1 MLTMG
6 TSALADDG
14 SKIVQFPGWGEKLNT
29 AKPHNYSVGE
39 KQEVFPF
46 KKAEDIANMRAY
58 FSGRGEWRNELLFVL
73 GINIGL
79 RASDLLKLQ
88 WDQLMDEDGVI
99 TDGITVREK
108 KTKKFRTFYLN
119 SSACTAI
126 RYFFLKMV
134 ERNIEFVNE
143 MCRGGKM
150 NRSDAGE
157 IVRLLSKQTL
167 QSAHEAT
174 AKYIDLVES
183 GRFVAPK
190 GNKGR
195 YYTFEY
201 LFSSGKV
208 GAPLEVR
215 SAEKILKTAAKEIG
229 IKFNVGTHSLRKTF
243 GYHQLKT
250 HDDNATFLCELQEMF
265 GHSSPQITLRYCGLG
280 GEKICQYYND
290 VNLG

>member
-14 SKIVQFPGWGEKLNT
+14 SKIVQFPHGGEKVNT
-29 AKPHNYSVGE
+29 VKPHNYNVGE
-39 KQEVFPF
+39 KQEVYPF
-46 KKAEDIANMRAY
+46 KKVEDIASMRAY
-58 FSGRGEWRNELLFVL
+58 FSGRSEWRNELLFVL

-79 RASDLLKLQ
+79 RASDLLKLT
-88 WDQLMDEDGVI
+88 WNQLMDDDGVI

-108 KTKKFRTFYLN
+108 KTRKFRTFYLN
-119 SSACTAI
+119 SSARTAI
-126 RYFFLKMV
+126 KDFFLRMV
-134 ERNIEFVNE
+134 ERNIEFVRN
-143 MCRGGKM
+143 MNRGGKM
-150 NRSDAGE
+150 NLSDANE
-157 IVRLLSKQTL
+157 IVGLLSERTL
-167 QSAHEAT
+167 QSAQEAT
-174 AKYIDLVES
+174 AKYLDFVES
-183 GRFVAPK
+183 GRFVTPK
-190 GNKGR
+190 GTKGK

-208 GAPLEVR
+208 DAPLEVR

-243 GYHQLKT
+243 GYHQLKA
-250 HDDNATFLCELQEMF
+250 HNDNATFLCELQEMF

-290 VNLG
+290 INLG

>member
-14 SKIVQFPGWGEKLNT
+14 SKIVQFPHSGEKMNT
-29 AKPHNYSVGE
+29 AKPHNYNVGE
-39 KQEVFPF
+39 KQEVYPF
-46 KKAEDIANMRAY
+46 KKVEDIASMRAY
-58 FSGRGEWRNELLFVL
+58 FSGRSEWRNELLFVL

-79 RASDLLKLQ
+79 RASDLLKLK

-99 TDGITVREK
+99 ADGITVREK

-119 SSACTAI
+119 SSARTAI
-126 RYFFLKMV
+126 KDFFLRMV
-134 ERNIEFVNE
+134 ERNIGFVCE
-143 MCRGGKM
+143 MHRGGKM
-150 NRSDAGE
+150 NLSDANE
-157 IVRLLSKQTL
+157 IVELLSGHTL

-190 GNKGR
+190 GNKGK

-208 GAPLEVR
+208 GASLEVR

-250 HDDNATFLCELQEMF
+250 HNDNATFLCELQEMF